1 MKIHELQPGDLVTEQ
16 HGADTIAFEVVAIK
30 QMGRRF
36 AVTFHSALGLASA
49 NYAGDAWIRA
59 IRA

>member
-16 HGADTIAFEVVAIK
+16 HGQDTVAFEVVAIK

-36 AVTFHSALGLASA
+36 AVTFSSALGLASA
-49 NYAGDAWIRA
+49 HYAGDAWISA
-59 IRA
+59 IRG